1 MLVFVG
7 GVIGS
12 LLEVGVMI
20 VSVVGVVVVDDG
32 VVVVVVGMVVNFV
45 VR

>member
-32 VVVVVVGMVVNFV
+32 VIVVVVGMVVNFV